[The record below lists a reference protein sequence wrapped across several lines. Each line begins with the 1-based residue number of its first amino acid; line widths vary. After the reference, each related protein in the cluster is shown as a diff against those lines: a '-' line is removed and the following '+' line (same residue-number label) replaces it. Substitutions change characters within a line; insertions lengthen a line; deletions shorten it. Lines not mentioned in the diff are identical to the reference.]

1 MSPDLIARSKNALI
15 KSVSDTL
22 PRVAKPLW
30 ALGREWGAGLLHS
43 RVFRCLHL
51 RFDE

>member
-22 PRVAKPLW
+22 PREAVV
-30 ALGREWGAGLLHS
+30 S
-43 RVFRCLHL
+43 QDVV
-51 RFDE
+51 